1 MNPVTTLQA
10 GPARLDYDNGD
21 LRAITV
27 GDLEIVRRIY
37 VVFQDRNWTARP
49 WVIEDETIEATA
61 DSFRITFT
69 ARGTA
74 DAAPFTWSAD
84 ITGAADGTIRYAMRG
99 TTTAPFLRNRLGLC
113 VLHPMA
119 DFAGRPC
126 TIASPGGQRHLT
138 VFPDAISPHQ
148 PFLDITSMEFPVTE
162 ESTARLDFSG
172 EVFETE
178 DHRNWTD
185 ASYKTYCTPIS
196 LPFPVTVAPGDVIEQ
211 SVTMT
216 LDGTAPPSQA
226 PSELVTITVAE
237 DAAPLPEIGTQ
248 LTDTPW
254 TDAEIEAIRAL
265 GLGHLMVTI
274 NAGEPNS
281 EQQLREAALLA
292 SHLDTRLRVRLRDAA
307 PNDYARL
314 HDAGR
319 EIAPLVDS
327 WMVLRS
333 DEKVTSRASL
343 DAARFELGPDLPWAT
358 GTDLYFTE
366 LNREPADTSDLSWL
380 TFSMNPQVHAFDD
393 RTIMQ
398 NTATQEVVAEA
409 AAALA
414 GHARLAV
421 GPITLRPRFN
431 PNSTDPEADV
441 SNDALPSSV
450 DARQRGWQAAAW
462 TALSLRGLAMAGSV
476 AAATFFEALGW
487 RGLRERDVGA
497 PDPDTF
503 GSSPG
508 EKFPVYRLLAGLAD
522 QTEVLAT
529 FSDQPE
535 VADALVTRGPEGA
548 RAWLINLAADS
559 RQVQLTGII
568 EATVELPAQSITA
581 IDLQRSAE

>member
-1 MNPVTTLQA
+1 
-10 GPARLDYDNGD
+10 
-21 LRAITV
+21 
-27 GDLEIVRRIY
+27 VRRIY

-126 TIASPGGQRHLT
+126 TITSPGGQRHLT

-148 PFLDITSMEFPVTE
+148 PFHDIASMEFPVTE
-162 ESTARLDFSG
+162 ESTARLDFVG

-196 LPFPVTVAPGDVIEQ
+196 LPFPVTVAPGDVVEQ
-211 SVTMT
+211 SVTLT
-216 LDGTAPPSQA
+216 VGGSAPPAQA
-226 PSELVTITVAE
+226 PSDLVTIMVAE
-237 DAAPLPEIGTQ
+237 DAVPLPEIGTQ
-248 LTDTPW
+248 LTDSPW
-254 TDAEIEAIRAL
+254 TDAEIEAIKAL

-274 NAGEPNS
+274 DASGPNA
-281 EQQLREAALLA
+281 EQHLREAALLA

-307 PNDYARL
+307 PDDYARL
-314 HDAGR
+314 HDASR

-333 DEKVTSRASL
+333 DEKVTARASL

-366 LNREPADTSDLSWL
+366 LNREPADTSDLTWL

-409 AAALA
+409 ARPLA
-414 GHARLAV
+414 GHARIAV

-431 PNSTDPEADV
+431 PNATDPAADV

-462 TALSLRGLAMAGSV
+462 TALSLRSLALAETVSC
-476 AAATFFEALGW
+476 ATYFEALGW
-487 RGLRERDVGA
+487 RGLRERDAGSPDA
-497 PDPDTF
+497 PAF
-503 GSSPG
+503 GSGPG
-508 EKFPVYRLLAGLAD
+508 EEFPVYRLLAGLTD
-522 QTEVLAT
+522 QTEVLPT

-535 VADALVTRGPEGA
+535 FADALVTQGPEGA
-548 RAWLINLAADS
+548 RAWLINLDADS
-559 RQVQLTGII
+559 RQVRLTGII

-581 IDLQRSAE
+581 IDLQRSPE